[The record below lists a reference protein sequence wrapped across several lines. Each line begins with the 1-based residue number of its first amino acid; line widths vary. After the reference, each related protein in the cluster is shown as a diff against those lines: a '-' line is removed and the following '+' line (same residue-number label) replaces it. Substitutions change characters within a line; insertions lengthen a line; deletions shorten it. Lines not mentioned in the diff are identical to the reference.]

1 MVVVFFISGTLLL
14 LAWIWRKALPRV
26 REILLKKSGCL
37 HLMSRWWTLAFSR
50 KIRGNSRSFGVGGKL
65 AADYE
70 AGDVV
75 LDNAYNIHCSAVNE
89 TE

>member
-1 MVVVFFISGTLLL
+1 
-14 LAWIWRKALPRV
+14 
-26 REILLKKSGCL
+26 
-37 HLMSRWWTLAFSR
+37 MSRWWTLAFSR

-89 TE
+89 TEWFAWRLIWDSSRQGSRMIRGGWRLGR

>member
-1 MVVVFFISGTLLL
+1 
-14 LAWIWRKALPRV
+14 
-26 REILLKKSGCL
+26 
-37 HLMSRWWTLAFSR
+37 MSRWWTLAFSR